1 MSPDPY
7 DGSMDIRYPQTLNRY
22 AYVTNNPL
30 SFTDPSGM
38 DSETGGPGG
47 GAGGCIG
54 AAISE
59 GADVGDD
66 VVCGVELLRDILD
79 LFHHPKFTGTTS
91 PRPNAQPWDEY
102 HIHYGPNIAGALGLP
117 SGGCEFGACGSS
129 FSGPGAWSSGAYPNG
144 NDPRDLNLFSG
155 FFDALKETIFGKKPS
170 AACVSEAKA
179 FQAKYVKAAPYS
191 RTVGLFGGIATS
203 GALNS
208 VPGGAYLGYQFAQSQ
223 IDAAYTTALR
233 ECTAAGR

>member
-1 MSPDPY
+1 
-7 DGSMDIRYPQTLNRY
+7 
-22 AYVTNNPL
+22 
-30 SFTDPSGM
+30 M

-117 SGGCEFGACGSS
+117 SGGCEFGACGFQQSGNVPNVGVNCRGIEAPIPHTNIPLGDLGAQHCDATVSIGDGWLYSLSAGPIGDRLRGFVTKTHTLPTGATNFWKGRDGLGLAQCLIGAATASQNSADAPQYHPVTGPNSNIWLNGIFSS
-129 FSGPGAWSSGAYPNG
+129 CGVNLGLKTHGPY
-144 NDPRDLNLFSG
+144 F
-155 FFDALKETIFGKKPS
+155 
-170 AACVSEAKA
+170 
-179 FQAKYVKAAPYS
+179 
-191 RTVGLFGGIATS
+191 
-203 GALNS
+203 
-208 VPGGAYLGYQFAQSQ
+208 
-223 IDAAYTTALR
+223 
-233 ECTAAGR
+233 